1 MDIIKSGGYKISA
14 LEVERHLLSHNDI
27 VDCAVLGK
35 PDPVWGERVAAIVT
49 LSPGKK
55 LSLEDLKRWAS
66 GFMVPY
72 QIPSVLLVVEEL
84 PRNTMGKVNKKELR
98 TVYFGKEL

>member
-1 MDIIKSGGYKISA
+1 MNVFPRSA

-49 LSPGKK
+49 LSPGKVCIYHLYWK
-55 LSLEDLKRWAS
+55 VGS
-66 GFMVPY
+66 
-72 QIPSVLLVVEEL
+72 
-84 PRNTMGKVNKKELR
+84 PRLHVATDA
-98 TVYFGKEL
+98 TQCI

>member
-1 MDIIKSGGYKISA
+1 MNVVPCSA

-49 LSPGKK
+49 LSPGKVCICH
-55 LSLEDLKRWAS
+55 L
-66 GFMVPY
+66 Y
-72 QIPSVLLVVEEL
+72 
-84 PRNTMGKVNKKELR
+84 
-98 TVYFGKEL
+98 